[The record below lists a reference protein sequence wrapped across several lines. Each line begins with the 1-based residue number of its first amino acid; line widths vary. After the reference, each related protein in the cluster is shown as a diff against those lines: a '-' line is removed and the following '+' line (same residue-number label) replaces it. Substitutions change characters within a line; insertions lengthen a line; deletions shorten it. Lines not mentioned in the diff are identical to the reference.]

1 MAGNYY
7 MNMAGQRAYNTPNPV
22 NFNYPKLMHAKGS
35 QYENYPKF
43 KEQSKKPENKEN
55 ENLAKELEKQ
65 IKELQLLTK
74 EAKDLAK
81 KKSVEEKMNKSNI
94 EKNPSHNSNGSSQI
108 KTLINNNRLRHSNLN
123 QVSLIFN
130 IYNLTNLI

>member
-22 NFNYPKLMHAKGS
+22 NYNYPKLMHAKGS

-43 KEQSKKPENKEN
+43 KEQTKKSENKEN

-65 IKELQLLTK
+65 IKELQKLTK

-94 EKNPSHNSNGSSQI
+94 KKNSNDNLRGNTQM
-108 KTLINNNRLRHSNLN
+108 KTLNNNNRLRHSNLD
-123 QVSLIFN
+123 QVSFD
-130 IYNLTNLI
+130 YNLKTD